1 MTRKLLVLATF
12 ALMASPRVALAVQP
26 LDVFLQGAQRANVD
40 ALEAQAVLLQQ
51 QANKDLTLGRV
62 LPGIQARGTYT
73 RNQYDVTFP
82 FPETDA
88 AGNPVIDPAT
98 GRQAVD
104 NVTVTPI
111 QQFDI
116 TATVTVPL
124 IDLAGFQR
132 VAAAKTAIVSAD
144 KSLRNTRLLVEGT
157 VAQGYYQLV
166 ANLALVTSAQKAL
179 EVSRESLRLAVAR
192 EEAGTGPQLDVDRA
206 RADVESQT
214 QQVASAQLQVVLSAR
229 ALETASGVT
238 PEATPLAGFNTT
250 LDEEQPLNTFQANI
264 ENLPSLLAAKETTRS
279 NEQLYDAQKLAFLPT
294 LNATFSDHGTS
305 VAGLTATHAFQWQLI
320 VALNWQLDFTTF
332 ANLHLQDA
340 TTQVARIREQRARLA
355 AGDNIHREWATVQA
369 GIVRSKSARS
379 GQEAAAHAASQA
391 HDRYE
396 AGTITQLDLLQAQR
410 DAFTAD
416 VTRIQADADLVNARA
431 QLKLASGTS
440 LLATSQGAQAHQGE

>member
-1 MTRKLLVLATF
+1 
-12 ALMASPRVALAVQP
+12 MASPGAALAVQP
-26 LDVFLQGAQRANVD
+26 LDAFLQGAQKANVD
-40 ALEAQAVLLQQ
+40 ALEAQAVVLQQ
-51 QANKDLTLGRV
+51 QANKDLSLGRV
-62 LPGIQARGTYT
+62 LPGVQARGTYT
-73 RNQYDVTFP
+73 RNQYDVSFP
-82 FPETDA
+82 SPET
-88 AGNPVIDPAT
+88 NPDGSPKLGPDGKQIID
-98 GRQAVD
+98 
-104 NVTVTPI
+104 NITVSPI
-111 QQFDI
+111 SQFDI
-116 TATVTVPL
+116 TATLTVPL

-132 VAAAKTAIVSAD
+132 VAAAKTAISSAD
-144 KSLRNTRLLVEGT
+144 KSLQNTRLLVEGT

-179 EVSRESLRLAVAR
+179 DVSRESLRLAVAR

-229 ALETASGVT
+229 ALETASGIA
-238 PEATPLAGFNTT
+238 PETTPLAGFNTT

-305 VAGLTATHAFQWQLI
+305 VVGLTATHAFQWQLI

-340 TTQVARIREQRARLA
+340 TTQVARVREQRARLA

-369 GIVRSKSARS
+369 GIVRSKSARA